1 MSALD
6 IAHGAAVDVG
16 MVASDRGLGMVPC
29 QKKARD

>member
-16 MVASDRGLGMVPC
+16 MVASDRGLGIVSYP
-29 QKKARD
+29 KKARD